1 MKKYFLIVFLPLFFT
16 ISCGF
21 KIVNQSEISNFD
33 ISEINTSGDKRIAY
47 KIKNRLI
54 LNANKNAKNLLSIDL
69 QVNKIRSVKEKNI
82 KNEITKYQ
90 INISAEI
97 VLKDVV
103 NNKSSKFKVSEIGDY
118 KVSSQN
124 LQTLNN
130 EKKLINLMVDN
141 LIDKLLI
148 DIKLKINDL

>member
-118 KVSSQN
+118 KVSNQN

-141 LIDKLLI
+141 LIDKVLI